1 MAGIEYLNE
10 IRLQKGVTNCKKGVT
25 ILGIFRFICE
35 MAHPTF
41 MNLVCFEKVLGTLLM
56 VRCHGHIQLCSVHT
70 HTTLQTA
77 ASSSI
82 IFSTRSKKVFSAGY
96 PPFSLLNL
104 FIWQLIVQVQTNP
117 SNESVLIFQLFVK
130 HSSTEK

>member
-1 MAGIEYLNE
+1 M
-10 IRLQKGVTNCKKGVT
+10 
-25 ILGIFRFICE
+25 GIFRFICE
-35 MAHPTF
+35 MSHPTF

-56 VRCHGHIQLCSVHT
+56 VRCHGHIQLCAVHT

-117 SNESVLIFQLFVK
+117 SNEIVLIFQLFVK
-130 HSSTEK
+130 HSIVALKNE

>member
-1 MAGIEYLNE
+1 MS
-10 IRLQKGVTNCKKGVT
+10 
-25 ILGIFRFICE
+25 
-35 MAHPTF
+35 HPTF

-56 VRCHGHIQLCSVHT
+56 VRCHGHIQLCAVHTHT

-130 HSSTEK
+130 HSNTEK

>member
-1 MAGIEYLNE
+1 MSWSHS
-10 IRLQKGVTNCKKGVT
+10 T
-25 ILGIFRFICE
+25 
-35 MAHPTF
+35 
-41 MNLVCFEKVLGTLLM
+41 VC
-56 VRCHGHIQLCSVHT
+56 SAHT

-117 SNESVLIFQLFVK
+117 SNEIVLIFQLFVK
-130 HSSTEK
+130 HSIVALKNEQLHTTENVKFLIIFAYLVRVSKFVRN